1 MKRKTRGLSIG
12 VKIVAP
18 VGLLI
23 ILVCLV
29 IGLNSYLRMKDG
41 FVEQGVDS
49 AHVAAGIALN
59 SIDGDKIEDLNEKG
73 SQSEYYND
81 LMTNLRS
88 VKDTCGIAFLY
99 ILNTDKNKVYYSM
112 DTDESS
118 NQQNPGAEFSASYEE
133 LSEVFGGTDYVQDYI
148 DSTEDGELIT
158 VYKPIKNSSGSIV
171 GVLGC
176 DYDASSVSVKL
187 NTSRNQVVQICVVCL
202 VVALA
207 LLILIT
213 RGIMRNMRRVDN
225 KLYDLVNNGGDLT
238 QKLDIRSGD
247 EMELIAGSVNS
258 LLDHICQI
266 MKNINRNSE
275 SLSISSKEVLD
286 SLMGAQDNVVDVSST
301 MQEMSAAM
309 EETDSSI
316 TKVTESITDVYQL
329 IGNIADSANEG
340 TELSQE
346 ILENAANIKEDAVTQ
361 QNDARVRVQDIV
373 KTINEKIEKS
383 DAVKKIDGLTEEI
396 LNITS
401 QTTLLSL
408 NASIEAARAGEA
420 GKGFAVVA
428 SEISK
433 LANHSAEATM
443 QIQDVSKEVISAVSE
458 LATESQKM
466 ARFIDEVAMQG
477 YEKLLRTSENYQND
491 VDTMNRK
498 MRDFAKES
506 MKLRQNIDFVQQ
518 TVQAINSAVNES
530 TIGISDTTQL
540 AVKLADSMTGI
551 GEQAGSN
558 RKISEELNEE
568 VHKFKL
574 E

>member
-118 NQQNPGAEFSASYEE
+118 SQQNPGAEFSASYEE

-171 GVLGC
+171 GILGC
-176 DYDASSVSVKL
+176 DYDAGSVSAKL

-202 VVALA
+202 VVAIA

-286 SLMGAQDNVVDVSST
+286 SLMGAQDNVVDVSAT

-316 TKVTESITDVYQL
+316 AKVTESITDVYQL

-361 QNDARVRVQDIV
+361 QNDARGRVQDIV

-428 SEISK
+428 SEISE

-458 LATESQKM
+458 LAAESQKM

-477 YEKLLRTSENYQND
+477 YEKLLHTSENYQDD

-498 MRDFAKES
+498 MQDFAKES

-518 TVQAINSAVNES
+518 TVQAINSAVSES

>member
-1 MKRKTRGLSIG
+1 MKRRTRGLSIG

-29 IGLNSYLRMKDG
+29 IGLNSYLRMEDG

-118 NQQNPGAEFSASYEE
+118 NQQNSGAEFSASYEE

-187 NTSRNQVVQICVVCL
+187 NTSRNQVVQICAVCL

-238 QKLDIRSGD
+238 QKLDIHSGD

-286 SLMGAQDNVVDVSST
+286 SLMGAQDNIVDVSAT

-316 TKVTESITDVYQL
+316 AKVTESITDVYQL

-361 QNDARVRVQDIV
+361 QNDARGRVQDIV

-477 YEKLLRTSENYQND
+477 YEKLLRTSENYQDD

-498 MRDFAKES
+498 MQDFAKES

-518 TVQAINSAVNES
+518 TVQAINSAVSES

-574 E
+574 V